1 MFRSATCSW
10 KRARRASAGFTLIE
24 VLVALTIV
32 AALFSSLSALVVTA
46 ARGTRSVEDRLAAFE
61 TARALLTML
70 PNRDQ
75 RVPGIL
81 SGEMNGYRWRLDA
94 SSTAFPDIK
103 TAETTLW
110 VPQAL
115 IITMVA
121 PNGATIRLD
130 TIRLHRRPGA

>member
-1 MFRSATCSW
+1 LFRSATCSW

-32 AALFSSLSALVVTA
+32 AILFSSLSALVVTA

-61 TARALLTML
+61 TARGLLAML
-70 PNRDQ
+70 PSRDQ
-75 RVPGIL
+75 RVPGTL

-94 SSTAFPDIK
+94 RPTAFPDVK

-110 VPQAL
+110 VPQAVVM
-115 IITMVA
+115 TMVA
-121 PNGATIRLD
+121 PNGAIIRLD